1 MIILISLFIL
11 IKLFNTGIGRLF
23 YKNRSIEDIVVN
35 EIQEDINSLDF
46 DKLIEKYTSLMDY
59 RMAVRYFY
67 LRLLKTLN
75 NKGMIAWRIN
85 KTNRDYMTEL
95 AGSRLTGSFDMLSSF
110 YEYTWYG
117 DFNLTPEQFGFIRE
131 RFTEVTAT
139 LKDEEKN

>member
-1 MIILISLFIL
+1 
-11 IKLFNTGIGRLF
+11 
-23 YKNRSIEDIVVN
+23 
-35 EIQEDINSLDF
+35 
-46 DKLIEKYTSLMDY
+46 
-59 RMAVRYFY
+59 
-67 LRLLKTLN
+67 
-75 NKGMIAWRIN
+75 MIAWRIN